1 MGEALLTPTKIYVK
15 LVLDLIKE
23 HEIKSNEDG
32 TFTVSLNYPKDE
44 WLYGMIM
51 SFGNHAKVIS
61 PESLKSEVANRFKEA
76 YENYF

>member
-1 MGEALLTPTKIYVK
+1 
-15 LVLDLIKE
+15 
-23 HEIKSNEDG
+23 
-32 TFTVSLNYPKDE
+32 LNYPKDE